1 MDTPTATNANAELSP
16 GAHKVEGNDYTSA
29 AHVKVSA
36 FKRCTHSK
44 PIRDVTL
51 AEVAAVIKSGKLST
65 ATAEV
70 RKALA
75 EAGGDKKADSV
86 AAAKKELPCVTF
98 SGTGPGHKAADLQ
111 EHSSLVQLDFDAPQ
125 DPQALA
131 LAIKQDAHIALAFV
145 SPTGQGIKAALRVQ
159 VPEGLTPDELQRW
172 HGEQAFP
179 AAQRYSREAFAEE
192 IDPACKD
199 PMRLAYLAHDGSAH
213 FNPDAIPLPV
223 EAPDKLGLTASYYR
237 EAAENL
243 DDNMQSLAALL
254 ERTIDEMEELDL
266 DVEEGRSPRVSAA
279 EIAVPLRLALDEIDG
294 ISHRLPAPGL
304 RANGTPRKEFAEA
317 MQRSEKRADFATWAK
332 EQGFTGDLREL
343 DILALLDAHGF
354 TQEKRARGL
363 AIACPWEHEH
373 STGTN
378 GTDTLVFRN
387 EDERRGFPW
396 GFECRHGHCQSRT
409 IRDVLTE
416 LEKRKP
422 GSVDAHC
429 RKAYAQASVVEE
441 EPEEAFTPPAF
452 PLDALNPVARSIVS
466 DIADIADVDPAL
478 PGAAAL
484 AVIAATI
491 GKGAFAVG
499 AMRDLS
505 KRTPANLLIAA
516 SAPTGYGK
524 SCVEPILEP
533 LRRINAE
540 LAEEFERNERGA
552 LAGELA
558 ECEAIKKR
566 VTHQM
571 SRSDWHSKTGAEVS
585 EARSELARASARI
598 EQIKPLLLQPP
609 QMIVGSAPGAALA
622 QAMQRNKETLFSFGY
637 EAGDII
643 RIALGRFSKDGKGDF
658 DLILSSYTGEEFRE
672 NRVTRA
678 PTRLEKPCLS
688 ALWLCQ
694 PSLLAEAVSS
704 PEARERGMLSRLI
717 YSINE
722 RDLIPYESAECR
734 EPNEEARLKWEEA
747 IANLHGHIYS
757 AGAPVIFHVT
767 HEARE
772 VFRALRNRSADACNS
787 GAFRDESDLMSR
799 LRENA
804 IRLALGQA
812 ALDAWTL
819 DGVRAEITAQQAERG
834 VALAEWGLYSLL
846 RFLGPARHKRRQ
858 DRLRALEDA
867 LNERGAECSLRI
879 LRDSHGFSPEEVKR
893 LAAQFPSRL
902 AVEKHGTRRKGEVCI
917 LKPKGA
923 QQ

>member
-1 MDTPTATNANAELSP
+1 METPTATNANAELSP
-16 GAHKVEGNDYTSA
+16 GAHKVESNDYTSA
-29 AHVKVSA
+29 ADVKVSA

-44 PIRDVTL
+44 PVRDVTL
-51 AEVAAVIKSGKLST
+51 AEVAAIIKSGKLST
-65 ATAEV
+65 ATAKV
-70 RKALA
+70 RKELA
-75 EAGGDKKADSV
+75 SAGGDKKAASV
-86 AAAKKELPCVTF
+86 AAAKQELPCVTF

-111 EHSSLVQLDFDAPQ
+111 EHSSLVQLDFDSPQ

-131 LAIKQDAHIALAFV
+131 LAIKQDRHVALAFV

-159 VPEGLTPDELQRW
+159 VPEGLTPEELQRW
-172 HGEQAFP
+172 HEEQAFP

-213 FNPDAIPLPV
+213 FNPQAIPLPV
-223 EAPDKLGLTASYYR
+223 ET
-237 EAAENL
+237 
-243 DDNMQSLAALL
+243 
-254 ERTIDEMEELDL
+254 
-266 DVEEGRSPRVSAA
+266 
-279 EIAVPLRLALDEIDG
+279 
-294 ISHRLPAPGL
+294 PAPEL
-304 RANGTPRKEFAEA
+304 RANGTPRSEFAEA

-332 EQGFTGDLREL
+332 EQGFNGDLREL
-343 DILALLDAHGF
+343 DVLALLDAHGF

-363 AIACPWEHEH
+363 AIPCPWEHEH

-378 GTDTLVFRN
+378 GTDTLVFRC
-387 EDERRGFPW
+387 EDGRRGFPW
-396 GFECRHGHCQSRT
+396 GFECRHGHCESRT

-441 EPEEAFTPPAF
+441 EPEEALAAPEF
-452 PLDALNPVARSIVS
+452 PLDALNPVARAIVA

-499 AMRDLS
+499 AMRNLS
-505 KRTPANLLIAA
+505 QRTPANLLIAA

-540 LAEEFERNERGA
+540 LAEDFERNERGA

-598 EQIKPLLLQPP
+598 EQIKPLLFQPP

-747 IANLHGHIYS
+747 IANLHGHIYCAS
-757 AGAPVIFHVT
+757 APLIFHVT

-772 VFRALRNRSADACNS
+772 VFRALRNRSADACNN

-858 DRLRALEDA
+858 ERLRALEDA

-893 LAAQFPSRL
+893 LAAQFPTRL